1 MKNYNDNNIKNI
13 LKLINGSGL
22 ASKSRMIKLADRK
35 FKINKDEVVKSI
47 ELLLDLEVIQ
57 EKTEMIGDSWNTN
70 ENCIVYELVQ

>member
-1 MKNYNDNNIKNI
+1 
-13 LKLINGSGL
+13 
-22 ASKSRMIKLADRK
+22 MIKLADRK

-70 ENCIVYELVQ
+70 GNCIVYELVQ